1 MKKFGLIVALF
12 AYVFVFS
19 ACEEEKEN
27 NTATEK
33 EISYIL
39 ENDCLPELFG
49 GNTDITKIV
58 IFEFDKYGKVVD
70 KKSISTLRYNSE
82 IKLYASNVSVCRV
95 DIYSFWNLN
104 GKYYVYSQ
112 PIFGST
118 LDIINPIYGT
128 EITEQ
133 EYLQGVNR

>member
-1 MKKFGLIVALF
+1 MRKLGLVAALF
-12 AYVFVFS
+12 ACIFGFCG
-19 ACEEEKEN
+19 CEEEKEN
-27 NTATEK
+27 KPATEK
-33 EISYIL
+33 EISYVL
-39 ENDCLPELFG
+39 ENDCSPELFG

-58 IFEFDKYGKVVD
+58 VFEFDKYGKIVD
-70 KKSISTLRYNSE
+70 KKSVSTLRYNCE
-82 IKLYASNVSVCRV
+82 IKLYASNASVCRV

-104 GKYYVYSQ
+104 SKYYVYSQ
-112 PIFGST
+112 PIYEYT

>member
-1 MKKFGLIVALF
+1 MKLMDMK
-12 AYVFVFS
+12 
-19 ACEEEKEN
+19 
-27 NTATEK
+27 
-33 EISYIL
+33 
-39 ENDCLPELFG
+39 CLPELFG

>member
-1 MKKFGLIVALF
+1 MRKLGLVAALF
-12 AYVFVFS
+12 ACIFGFCG
-19 ACEEEKEN
+19 CEEEKE
-27 NTATEK
+27 TKPATEK
-33 EISYIL
+33 EISYVL
-39 ENDCLPELFG
+39 ENDCSPELFG

-58 IFEFDKYGKVVD
+58 VFEFDKYGKIVD
-70 KKSISTLRYNSE
+70 KKSVSTLRYNCE
-82 IKLYASNVSVCRV
+82 IKLYACNASVCRV

-104 GKYYVYSQ
+104 SKYYVYSQ
-112 PIFGST
+112 PIYEYT

>member
-12 AYVFVFS
+12 AYVFGFS

-39 ENDCLPELFG
+39 ENDCSPELFG

-82 IKLYASNVSVCRV
+82 IKLYASNV
-95 DIYSFWNLN
+95 
-104 GKYYVYSQ
+104 
-112 PIFGST
+112 
-118 LDIINPIYGT
+118 
-128 EITEQ
+128 
-133 EYLQGVNR
+133 